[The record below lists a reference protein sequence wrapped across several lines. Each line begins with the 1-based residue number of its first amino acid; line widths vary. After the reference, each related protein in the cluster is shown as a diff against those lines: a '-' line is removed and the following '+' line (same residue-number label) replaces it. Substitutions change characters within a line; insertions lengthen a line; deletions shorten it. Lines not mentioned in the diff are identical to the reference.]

1 MPSST
6 RAALRTAAW
15 LRTRMAAL
23 DISSLEDLAQRSGL
37 DRGTIYR
44 YFNRQQEPG
53 AHNLQPLCEALEADA
68 EELLRALGYWR

>member
-1 MPSST
+1 MT
-6 RAALRTAAW
+6 ALGFG
-15 LRTRMAAL
+15 
-23 DISSLEDLAQRSGL
+23 SLEDLARASGI

-53 AHNLQPLCEALEADA
+53 AHNIQPLCDALEVDA